1 MAVSSVK
8 RKKCMSSWILHNFVI
23 FATEMISVK
32 YIEYM
37 IEQLQ
42 TVSAVEYAN
51 VKQFDMCYVV

>member
-1 MAVSSVK
+1 
-8 RKKCMSSWILHNFVI
+8 MSSWILHNFVI